1 MARHASGK
9 NPVPKILGRFCALA
23 LCAAALGSTAAY
35 SQENVRRHELGI
47 RYWLSTGET
56 TWNHTAG
63 DPSLGSPTSV
73 LTYDRLEG
81 HSAELYFQRYFRET
95 WFLRGEAGIGTI
107 RKGSFDDE
115 DFASGQVKFS
125 DTTSPVEGGALRY
138 FTLDVGKVILQR
150 GPRRPEA
157 HLFVGYQ
164 YWSERYDAYGST
176 DLFGDPGL
184 GTNVP
189 VISNEFRW
197 NSIRAGMGGR
207 YASGPYTFSLDVAFV
222 PYTDLHNR
230 DFHYLRGDLGGVP
243 NVYMNGSGTG
253 WELEAELRRAL
264 AKNLDLGVG
273 LRYWALKADGTI
285 NLGGGEPLRL
295 NQFESRRGGITATL
309 GWRY

>member
-1 MARHASGK
+1 M
-9 NPVPKILGRFCALA
+9 LERFCALA
-23 LCAAALGSTAAY
+23 FWAAALGSTAACA
-35 SQENVRRHELGI
+35 QENDRRHELGI

-56 TWNHTAG
+56 NWNHTAG
-63 DPSLGSPTSV
+63 DPGLGNPTSV

-81 HSAELYFQRYFRET
+81 HSAELYFRRYFRET
-95 WFLRGEAGIGTI
+95 WFVRGDAGIGTI
-107 RKGSFDDE
+107 GKGSFDDE

-125 DTTSPVEGGALRY
+125 HTRSPVQGSALRY
-138 FTLDVGKVILQR
+138 FALDVGKVILQW
-150 GPRRPEA
+150 GLQRPEA

-164 YWSERYDAYGST
+164 YWSERYDAYGLT
-176 DLFGDPGL
+176 DLFGNPGP

-197 NSIRAGMGGR
+197 SSIRAGVGGR
-207 YASGPYTFSLDVAFV
+207 YASGPYSFSLDFSLV

-230 DFHYLRGDLGGVP
+230 DFHYARSDLGGVP

-253 WELEAELRRAL
+253 WQIEAEVRRAL
-264 AKNLDLGVG
+264 TGNLDFGVG
-273 LRYWALKADGTI
+273 LRYWALQADGTI
-285 NLGGGEPLRL
+285 NFGGSEPRRL